1 MEVESEPDLKAVFRE
16 VYTAYKNLQLRYDD
30 VREEGKITTIY
41 DNEKGVCIHVPDDK
55 WYESV
60 DEDNMATG
68 ELKEWFAAKG
78 WHNVTFDDFEGTCDN
93 PEEHLKSGM
102 PSTHRWQKFIEPKV
116 EPKVEKCWT
125 CGCVPA
131 PNAVFRDA
139 LNEYEYT
146 CDECH
151 RNEYPEEYE
160 DEEDEPEVE
169 PKVESEL
176 KIGSSEDCPLPA
188 KEEA

>member
-1 MEVESEPDLKAVFRE
+1 MAEMADTAETFGGLVERATASALIKKLAEVRAENAALREENTKLKEDEPDLKTVFRE
-16 VYTAYKNLQLRYDD
+16 VYTAYKNLQRQYDD

-78 WHNVTFDDFEGTCDN
+78 WHNVTFDDFEGKCDN

-102 PSTHRWQKFIEPKV
+102 PSTHRWQKFIEP
-116 EPKVEKCWT
+116 
-125 CGCVPA
+125 
-131 PNAVFRDA
+131 
-139 LNEYEYT
+139 
-146 CDECH
+146 
-151 RNEYPEEYE
+151 
-160 DEEDEPEVE
+160 EVE

-176 KIGSSEDCPLPA
+176 KVGSSEDLMEYPLPA

>member
-1 MEVESEPDLKAVFRE
+1 MAEMADTAALRE
-16 VYTAYKNLQLRYDD
+16 ENAELRARLEALALQYDD
-30 VREEGKITTIY
+30 VREQGKITTIY

-78 WHNVTFDDFEGTCDN
+78 WHNVDFDDFEGKCDS
-93 PEEHLKSGM
+93 PEEHLKTNF
-102 PSTHRWQKFIEPKV
+102 PKPKV

-139 LNEYEYT
+139 LNEYEHTKRYIVNLT
-146 CDECH
+146 T
-151 RNEYPEEYE
+151 
-160 DEEDEPEVE
+160 
-169 PKVESEL
+169 
-176 KIGSSEDCPLPA
+176 
-188 KEEA
+188 

>member
-1 MEVESEPDLKAVFRE
+1 MAEMADTADVLPFMVGLRDKVADLESQLAARDAENAALKDKAATLERE
-16 VYTAYKNLQLRYDD
+16 RD
-30 VREEGKITTIY
+30 VLLGICADNHKLKDEFQKIFLKYHNKEYIRSFLDEGETSSTVAWAFEDY
-41 DNEKGVCIHVPDDK
+41 NF
-55 WYESV
+55 ES
-60 DEDNMATG
+60 
-68 ELKEWFAAKG
+68 
-78 WHNVTFDDFEGTCDN
+78 
-93 PEEHLKSGM
+93 
-102 PSTHRWQKFIEPKV
+102 EPKV

-176 KIGSSEDCPLPA
+176 KIGSSEDLMEYPLPA